1 MKETIDMVT
10 ISSKGQIVIPKKI
23 MQMLGL
29 REQDKLLVFSKGENI
44 LLKRVKPEIFEKSIR
59 DILMP
64 LREKAEARGLTEE
77 DVEKEIRKI
86 NHIVEDREI
95 YVELARIEKNP
106 QNLETCKYN
115 IERLTNDYI
124 FLKKIIDRKINYLR
138 DQGINYKFTG
148 IISIDK

>member
-1 MKETIDMVT
+1 MNETIDMVT

-23 MQMLGL
+23 MQLLGL

-77 DVEKEIRKI
+77 DVETEIKAHRARKGK
-86 NHIVEDREI
+86 R
-95 YVELARIEKNP
+95 
-106 QNLETCKYN
+106 C
-115 IERLTNDYI
+115 
-124 FLKKIIDRKINYLR
+124 
-138 DQGINYKFTG
+138 
-148 IISIDK
+148 